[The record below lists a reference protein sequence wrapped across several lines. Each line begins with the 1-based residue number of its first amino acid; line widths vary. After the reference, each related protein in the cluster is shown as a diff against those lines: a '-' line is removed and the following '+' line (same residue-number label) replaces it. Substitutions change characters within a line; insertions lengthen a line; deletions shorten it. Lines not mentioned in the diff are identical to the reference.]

1 MNASGTRIL
10 FMVSHQSSS
19 KDPTIKPMVIAFM
32 GVAAMI
38 FVVAGGIFIDQRNNI
53 RTRIISELDMIS
65 SLRARDVQAWY
76 QERWGDITV
85 TARAPVISNAAKA
98 YQKNQF
104 MDHETRLAA
113 LNRMNN
119 VRTVY
124 GNHAIFL
131 LGLDLKPFLSTQGHL
146 PQVTPRLLDA
156 AQEALQT
163 QQVQMTSIIPGHEP
177 SDPSVMV
184 DFVAPLRS
192 ADTDDAP
199 AVGVIVFR
207 TDPAKHLFPRLNQ
220 WPTAATSGESIL
232 VAHDG
237 QSVTYLNDLRGSR
250 DAPLTVVRPLHQ
262 DLLGQILAESKTT
275 GGAVTGIDY
284 AGHHVLATYRPI
296 VGTPWFIAAKVG
308 IRELTAPIQQL
319 LTEFIAGSL
328 LAVAIAFSL
337 LYLWFRSRTLQ
348 WHIMNEKK
356 LRQQQK
362 DLQDA
367 YSSIQEAKRAKETL
381 LDYMSHEL
389 RTPLAAV
396 SGLATALL
404 ETRLNPKQNDYL
416 GIIQSATQLLLGV
429 FNNVL
434 DMSKIE
440 ANKLQ
445 LDLAPV
451 SVAEVLRTVTGM
463 IEFQAQ
469 KNSLEINMECD
480 KRIPPFVMGDSLRL
494 QQILLNFATNAVKFT
509 RRGSI
514 FIGAQMETEKSD
526 DLNPCT
532 VRIRFT
538 VRDTGIG
545 ISGTQI
551 KSLFT
556 PYSQLGPSSA
566 RLFGG
571 TGLGLS
577 ICQHLVEKMGSR
589 IDVTSTAGQGS
600 TFAFTAEFPLATS
613 AHNPATTSITPLR
626 IIPCLEDTHILLI
639 EDLELNR
646 LICKEL
652 LESYGATVTTAL
664 DDLEADILL
673 NRHASK
679 FDVILLDIHLGIAKG
694 WDIAQRIKGSR
705 KTTTIPL
712 IALTG
717 DQTFIEESGYSPY
730 GFNDAVPKPIDANRL
745 ITTILKWVPDRSHPA
760 MPSDA
765 TTPGICP
772 AVNQAQ
778 ALGRIN
784 NNTDLY
790 RRLVIIFERNA
801 AEIMPEIRR
810 LLAERQWDTV
820 CDRLHSLKSLAGSVG
835 ADLILKKCDDL
846 TKILRSSPTGDFH
859 NQLREVEGALDQSLH
874 SLRAGGHFGIG
885 SGESGKQLSF
895 GEH

>member
-1 MNASGTRIL
+1 
-10 FMVSHQSSS
+10 MVSHHSSP

-32 GVAAMI
+32 GIAAMI
-38 FVVAGGIFIDQRNNI
+38 FVVAAGIFIDQKNEI
-53 RTRIISELDMIS
+53 RARIFSELDMIS

-85 TARAPVISNAAKA
+85 TARAPVISIAANA
-98 YQKNQF
+98 YLTNQS

-146 PQVTPRLLDA
+146 PQMTPMLLEA
-156 AQEALQT
+156 ARQALQT

-199 AVGVIVFR
+199 AIGVIVFR

-232 VAHDG
+232 VVHDG
-237 QSVTYLNDLRGSR
+237 QSVTYLNDLRGSH
-250 DAPLTVVRPLHQ
+250 DAPLTVVRPLRQ
-262 DLLGQILAESKTT
+262 DLLGHILAEGQNK

-284 AGHHVLATYRPI
+284 AGHHVLAAYRPI
-296 VGTPWFIAAKVG
+296 TGTPWYIAAKVG
-308 IRELTAPIQQL
+308 IRELTAPIQHL
-319 LTEFIAGSL
+319 LAEFIAGSL
-328 LAVAIAFSL
+328 VAVAIVFSF
-337 LYLWFRSRTLQ
+337 LYLWFRSRNLQ
-348 WHIMNEKK
+348 WHIMNEKN

-362 DLQDA
+362 ELQEA
-367 YSSIQEAKRAKETL
+367 YRSIQDGKKAKEKL

-404 ETRLNPKQNDYL
+404 ETRLNPKQNEYL
-416 GIIQSATQLLLGV
+416 GKIQSATQLLLGV

-440 ANKLQ
+440 ADQLKLENT
-445 LDLAPV
+445 PV
-451 SVAEVLRTVTGM
+451 SVGEILRTVAGM

-469 KNSLEINMECD
+469 KNNLDLIMECD
-480 KRIPPFVMGDSLRL
+480 ERIPPYVMGDSLRL
-494 QQILLNFATNAVKFT
+494 QQILLNFATNALKFT
-509 RRGSI
+509 RRGRI
-514 FIGAQMETEKSD
+514 KICARMETNGSHDTEC
-526 DLNPCT
+526 PT

-538 VRDTGIG
+538 VEDTGIG
-545 ISGTQI
+545 ISKTQI

-556 PYSQLGPSSA
+556 PYSQLGLSSA

-571 TGLGLS
+571 AGLGLS
-577 ICQHLVEKMGSR
+577 ICQHLVERMGST
-589 IDVTSTAGQGS
+589 IEVSSTAGQGS
-600 TFAFTAEFPLATS
+600 TFAFTAELPLAVS
-613 AHNPATTSITPLR
+613 AHNPVTNCITPLK
-626 IIPCLEDTHILLI
+626 IIPCLEDIHILLI

-664 DDLEADILL
+664 DDLEAAILL
-673 NRHASK
+673 SRHASK

-694 WDIAQRIKGSR
+694 WDIAQKIKGS
-705 KTTTIPL
+705 KETTAIPL

-717 DQTFIEESGYSPY
+717 DQTFIQESGYSPY
-730 GFNDAVPKPIDANRL
+730 GFIDAVPKPIDANRL
-745 ITTILKWVPDRSHPA
+745 VATILKWVPEHSHPVL
-760 MPSDA
+760 PSDA
-765 TTPGICP
+765 TESGITPT
-772 AVNQAQ
+772 VNHAQ

-784 NNTDLY
+784 NNLDLY
-790 RRLVIIFERNA
+790 RRLVVIFERNA
-801 AEIMPEIRR
+801 AEILPEIHSF
-810 LLAERQWDTV
+810 LAEAQWDLA

-835 ADLILKKCDDL
+835 ADAILKKCDNL
-846 TKILRSSPTGDFH
+846 TKTLRSTPTEELQQLVGDI
-859 NQLREVEGALDQSLH
+859 EEALDQALH
-874 SLRAGGHFGIG
+874 SLRTSGLFDTDSSPGDASQQLAFGGH
-885 SGESGKQLSF
+885 
-895 GEH
+895 